1 MVAMVEFRR
10 IRFEK
15 SQKRIGEPHQISR
28 PGRAMGPGAVGAKNK
43 PAGSGEPAGNFS
55 VQLMD

>member
-10 IRFEK
+10 IGFEK
-15 SQKRIGEPHQISR
+15 SQKRIGEPHQIYPAWDAR
-28 PGRAMGPGAVGAKNK
+28 RGLGAVGAKNK

-55 VQLMD
+55 I